1 MWKKKKGKTAGELLK
16 GELTTFTVEMVR
28 FPKAN
33 LVQSLSARL
42 QCLSSQ
48 TVRSQSSGAVLFKNQ
63 RATPSG

>member
-42 QCLSSQ
+42 QCLSSDCEVSVQ
-48 TVRSQSSGAVLFKNQ
+48 WCCLV
-63 RATPSG
+63 